1 MHLLPLADLYREH
14 QPWLKLWLQQR
25 LGCSHYAA
33 DLAQDTFVRLL
44 AKPEQESLNNP
55 RAYLRTIA
63 HGLLVNWFRRK
74 DLERAYLDALASLPE
89 TEVPS
94 PELRHQLLEML
105 EAVDQ
110 MLHQLPGPVRQ
121 AFLLAQIEGLKYEE
135 IATHMEI
142 SLITVKRYMKQAFV
156 QCLTLELTTI
166 VDQMRDKS

>member
-1 MHLLPLADLYREH
+1 MHLPPLGDLYREH
-14 QPWLKLWLQQR
+14 QPWLKLWLQRR
-25 LGCSHYAA
+25 LGCSHNAA

-74 DLERAYLDALASLPE
+74 DLERAYLEALAALPE
-89 TEVPS
+89 AEAPS

-110 MLHQLPGPVRQ
+110 MLHQLPTPVRQ

-135 IATHMEI
+135 IAAQMGI

-156 QCLTLELTTI
+156 QCLTLELTAAI
-166 VDQMRDKS
+166 N

>member
-1 MHLLPLADLYREH
+1 MHLPPLEDLYRDH
-14 QPWLKLWLQQR
+14 QPWLKLWLQRR
-25 LGCSHYAA
+25 LGCSHNAA

-74 DLERAYLDALASLPE
+74 DLERAYLEALAALPE
-89 TEVPS
+89 EEAPS
-94 PELRHQLLEML
+94 PELRYQLLEML

-110 MLHQLPGPVRQ
+110 MLHQLPTPVRR

-135 IATHMEI
+135 IANQMEI
-142 SLITVKRYMKQAFV
+142 ALITVKRYMKQAFV
-156 QCLTLELTTI
+156 QCLTLELTTVI
-166 VDQMRDKS
+166 DQAQEQS